1 MQKTTYK
8 KQGSEI
14 VTSTKIKSDQSSW
27 IVSMQLKNEMF
38 KAGRK
43 LALIQGGD
51 DDVYKCPAGVKTDK
65 EVIQETERLNE
76 ALSLAMNNT
85 SSEASELTKQHEA
98 MKIEVDALN
107 IKVKEAEQAAMK
119 RKVALDNNKT
129 TNNVSGIVKEVII
142 GAVEGV
148 KYNQTS
154 HETKSG
160 VKYTTMQEASFKPI
174 QQDTNAVTNHN
185 DPFNKPKAKSPV
197 YIINNEYYIC
207 YENGVCLLSQCKGNR
222 ASRSEAMPVRIMSG
236 LGGGS
241 KNSISNLPH
250 KKMEQPK
257 NLTAQEFDKIITGK
271 PSLDSLLNVYTQFH
285 QDAIIFDKSKALP
298 VW

>member
-14 VTSTKIKSDQSSW
+14 VTSTKVKSDQSSW

-65 EVIQETERLNE
+65 EFIQETERLNE
-76 ALSLAMNNT
+76 ALSLVMNNT
-85 SSEASELTKQHEA
+85 SSEASELTKQHDA

-119 RKVALDNNKT
+119 RKAALDNKSSD
-129 TNNVSGIVKEVII
+129 NVSSNVKEVII

-154 HETKSG
+154 YVSKSG
-160 VKYTTMQEASFKPI
+160 VKYNSLKEALAKP
-174 QQDTNAVTNHN
+174 APVTSNTYQAH
-185 DPFNKPKAKSPV
+185 PIAKSPV
-197 YIINNEYYIC
+197 YIINNEYFVC
-207 YENGVCLLSQCKGNR
+207 YENGACLLSQIKGNK
-222 ASRSEAMPVRIMSG
+222 ALQGDSMPVVIRSG
-236 LGGGS
+236 IGGGS
-241 KNSISNLPH
+241 KNSISQLNPDIA
-250 KKMEQPK
+250 KKTK
-257 NLTAQEFDKIITGK
+257 NLTTAEFDKIITGK
-271 PSLDSLLNVYTQFH
+271 PTLDSLLNVYTQFH
-285 QDAIIFDKSKALP
+285 QDAITFDKSKALP